1 MKKNVVQLQAIINQ
15 INFEYQIQIL
25 IEDAVYVERFLAK
38 PSNRSCPSM
47 YQLIETSYDKEDI
60 GYYIK
65 NLKLRATP
73 QQITRYEF
81 VIDLLLM
88 IKKDVAQD
96 PIMARRLLWMRAS
109 HHKWTKLAKHFGFH
123 RTTLKNKYQ
132 RILERLAI
140 KMKKEITFDK
150 LNRIYYRI

>member
-25 IEDAVYVERFLAK
+25 IEDAVYCERFLSK

-132 RILERLAI
+132 MILERLAI

>member
-1 MKKNVVQLQAIINQ
+1 MKKNIVQLQPIINQ
-15 INFEYQIQIL
+15 IDLEYQIQRL
-25 IEDAVYVERFLAK
+25 LEDAVYCERFLAK
-38 PSNRSCPSM
+38 PHNRSCPAM
-47 YQLIETSYDKEDI
+47 YDLIETGYDKEDF

-123 RTTLKNKYQ
+123 RTTLKNKYK
-132 RILERLAI
+132 RILELLAH
-140 KMKKEITFDK
+140 KVKKNISFDK
-150 LNRIYYRI
+150 LDRIYYRI